1 MPPNGTEQRRTAPMP
16 RMMAGRMTT
25 PLPRRCLRAVLAPM
39 PRVPISG
46 LRAPTTADVGALAR
60 LMLAAYAGSVDDEGE
75 DEADA
80 LVEVRKTFAG
90 DHGAFDA
97 GSSKLVTRADELLH
111 ASLITRWQGRP
122 FVAFTMTAPAAQRAG
137 LARASLIA
145 AMQDLRD
152 QGETELRLVVTLA
165 NLPARTLYESLGFV
179 VED

>member
-16 RMMAGRMTT
+16 RMMVGHMTT

-111 ASLITRWQGRP
+111 ASLITRRQGRP
-122 FVAFTMTAPAAQRAG
+122 FVAFTMTAPAARRAG
-137 LARASLIA
+137 LARACLIS
-145 AMQDLRD
+145 AMQDLCE
-152 QGETELRLVVTLA
+152 QGETELRLAVTLA
-165 NLPARTLYESLGFV
+165 NLPALTLYESLGFV
-179 VED
+179 AQD